1 MWGIKKRK
9 NILENTKKSIVN
21 YCFKFL
27 QVSFQKEFEVLQT
40 FYFQTTA
47 TNGGKVTKIR
57 KLKLMMHRWAINI
70 LYELFVT

>member
-1 MWGIKKRK
+1 MWGIKK
-9 NILENTKKSIVN
+9 NILENKIKKSIVN

-57 KLKLMMHRWAINI
+57 KLKLMKHRWAINI